1 MKKQLEELN
10 TLYEKHTSAR
20 STYQNA
26 SAALIAVVGKIELRQ
41 AETCAKI
48 EQEIKK
54 LDDEKKRLNEAAKD
68 SARGRARALIY
79 GDVAPEQ
86 DKGISARLSEIS
98 EERAALEYLKQ
109 CREVTE
115 SEREE
120 YVAALCEAEAAANES
135 RAASNTWLSALKA
148 VVDALNTEQ
157 NNFLSIPRPFGTLED
172 ARQRFDSLDQ
182 SPNEEATNE
191 YNTPYG
197 VLKGGRKI

>member
-54 LDDEKKRLNEAAKD
+54 LDDEKKRLNEAAKN
-68 SARGRARALIY
+68 SARIRARALIY
-79 GDVAPEQ
+79 GDDTPER
-86 DKGISARLSEIS
+86 DRRISVRLSEIS
-98 EERAALEYLKQ
+98 EERAALEDLKQ

-135 RAASNTWLSALKA
+135 RKASNDWLRALKS
-148 VVDALNTEQ
+148 VVNTLTTEQ
-157 NNFLSIPRPFGTLED
+157 NNFASIPRPFGTLED
-172 ARQRFDSLDQ
+172 AQQRFERLDQ
-182 SPNEEATNE
+182 SPDEEPVNE
-191 YNTPYG
+191 YDTPYG
-197 VLKGGRKI
+197 VLRGGRKI